1 MVSAIALLEW
11 KRKTIIVCRCSSSIG
26 SKLIRNDL
34 MKLFLRI
41 FSHFSSTQ
49 LKNQIANYTDQDERF
64 AIEKN
69 HIKLIVFH
77 LDMTIVATDSTPFVN
92 QITNLWIK
100 NLNYSVMLNVKV
112 FTVFSGCSSLS
123 KQLTYPSH
131 NVFSNVSVEWGAL
144 NRDLSKFIL

>member
-49 LKNQIANYTDQDERF
+49 LKNQIANFTDQDERF
-64 AIEKN
+64 AIEKRPQ
-69 HIKLIVFH
+69 KSSK
-77 LDMTIVATDSTPFVN
+77 TDSISFRHGNCGNRFYSFRQPDYQFVDKE
-92 QITNLWIK
+92 LE
-100 NLNYSVMLNVKV
+100 L
-112 FTVFSGCSSLS
+112 
-123 KQLTYPSH
+123 
-131 NVFSNVSVEWGAL
+131 
-144 NRDLSKFIL
+144 